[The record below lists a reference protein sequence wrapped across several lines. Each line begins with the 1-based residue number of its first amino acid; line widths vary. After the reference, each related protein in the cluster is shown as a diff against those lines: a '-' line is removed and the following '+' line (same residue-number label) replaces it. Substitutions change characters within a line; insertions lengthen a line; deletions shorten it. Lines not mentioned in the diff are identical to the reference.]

1 MWVNWLRNGVLDA
14 IDDGFIH
21 ITDGT
26 ITPVITRPGDI
37 IIAERCGIGGLAIEA
52 AFRRN
57 ISVFITG
64 AGGTTLYYWFPAE
77 RPWERMARQ
86 AVAGST
92 PRVIDEVARWML
104 RQRFGRT
111 LHPAHGV
118 NVVRGYEGAE
128 VRKIYKALAADYGVE
143 WDGRHITGKWDSLSP
158 INKTISLCNAALY
171 GLTEI
176 AILHAGYSPFF
187 GFLHGRSGK
196 ALVYDIADMVKFDCI
211 TPLAF
216 RTVAD
221 GKPHPEWR
229 ARAACIRLFRRTT
242 LLREL
247 ISQTEQTMEVAIESL
262 TRKPSHRCRESVS
275 GDMAKNRRDK
285 S

>member
-1 MWVNWLRNGVLDA
+1 M
-14 IDDGFIH
+14 
-21 ITDGT
+21 
-26 ITPVITRPGDI
+26 
-37 IIAERCGIGGLAIEA
+37 
-52 AFRRN
+52 
-57 ISVFITG
+57 
-64 AGGTTLYYWFPAE
+64 E

-86 AVAGST
+86 TVACNT

-104 RQRFGRT
+104 RQRFGQT

-118 NVVRGYEGAE
+118 NVVRGREGAA
-128 VRKIYKALAADYGVE
+128 VRKIYKNLSAEYGIE
-143 WDGRHITGKWDSLSP
+143 WDGRHTTGKWENLSP
-158 INKTISLCNAALY
+158 INKTLSLCNAALY

-176 AILHAGYSPFF
+176 AVLHAGYSPYF

-196 ALVYDIADMVKFDCI
+196 ALVYDIADMVKFEHI

-229 ARAACIRLFRRTT
+229 ARAACIRLFRRSA

-247 ISQTEQTMEVAIESL
+247 ISHTETTMGVAIESL
-262 TRKPSHRCRESVS
+262 ARKPSRQCREGVS
-275 GDMAKNRRDK
+275 RNMAKNR
-285 S
+285 